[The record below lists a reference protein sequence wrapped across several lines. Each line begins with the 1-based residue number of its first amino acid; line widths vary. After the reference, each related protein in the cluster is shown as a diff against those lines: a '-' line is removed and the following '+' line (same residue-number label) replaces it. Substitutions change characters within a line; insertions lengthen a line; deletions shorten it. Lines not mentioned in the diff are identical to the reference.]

1 MIYYNTSIIERN
13 LFRKLFETNHTR
25 VSNTQERSII
35 LEKLLN
41 ICKPHIFKEFP
52 DRLILNRYEYKTE
65 KKPSIYGENYI
76 ITKLCRYA
84 SANNLE
90 DKTSYYESFHIRI
103 LAIID
108 NIPVQTKFYIT
119 WKDIAYS
126 LQATDNI
133 IELLD
138 ISPRH
143 RNNTIWKYPSV

>member
-1 MIYYNTSIIERN
+1 MTYYNTSIIERN
-13 LFRKLFETNHTR
+13 LFRKLFESNHTR
-25 VSNTQERSII
+25 VSNTREQSII

-41 ICKPHIFKEFP
+41 ICKPHILEEFP
-52 DRLILNRYEYKTE
+52 DRLNLKRYGATE
-65 KKPSIYGENYI
+65 DKPSIYGENYI
-76 ITKLCRYA
+76 ITRLYRCAYT
-84 SANNLE
+84 NNLE
-90 DKTSYYESFHIRI
+90 DKTSYYESFHITI

-108 NIPVQTKFYIT
+108 NIPVQTYFYII

-126 LQATDNI
+126 LAATDNI